1 MTSPQMPLYQS
12 YLQKKLIDN
21 ACFMSKKIIPFSKN
35 AGESTKK
42 LLQGTIRRKRKILL
56 LISAKVEM
64 LIMDLDIIKR
74 EYQSRIGKLYLKDD
88 QLDLEII
95 RYKNIKSLLEK
106 GYSYDDAI
114 KKINEKYY
122 AEKKIFDERIQYI
135 LHDEETLSKRDAL
148 KTHTQ
153 QDIKKLWKKL
163 LFQLHPDLTTQS
175 EEKKKR
181 EMIMKKINDAYTEND
196 FEKLKN
202 IENQHY
208 VEPIEQT
215 SIGNLEKTIGDIEQ
229 TIWNLEEKYQQLRA
243 SEWYTWRKKS
253 QLAKKRKKDI
263 FKELEEHLLEDIVR
277 KMTIVNTYKKEF
289 DQKGYY

>member
-1 MTSPQMPLYQS
+1 MISPQMILSLRYQ
-12 YLQKKLIDN
+12 QKKLIDKT
-21 ACFMSKKIIPFSKN
+21 CFMSKKIIPFSQPADEGIIK
-35 AGESTKK
+35 S
-42 LLQGTIRRKRKILL
+42 LQKTIARKRKTLL

-64 LIMDLDIIKR
+64 LTIDLDIIKR
-74 EYQSRIGKLYLKDD
+74 EYQVRIGKLYIKDD
-88 QLDLEII
+88 QLDMEII
-95 RYKNIKSLLEK
+95 RYKNIKNLIGK
-106 GYSYDDAI
+106 GYTYDETI

-122 AEKKIFDERIQYI
+122 AEKKIFDERMEYI
-135 LHDEETLSKRDAL
+135 LRDEETLSKRDTL

-163 LFQLHPDLTTQS
+163 LFQLHPDLTTQK

-181 EMIMKKINDAYTEND
+181 EIIMKKINDAYTEND

-215 SIGNLEKTIGDIEQ
+215 SIGNLEKTIENIEQ

-263 FKELEEHLLEDIVR
+263 FKELEEHLLEDVVR
-277 KMTIVNTYKKEF
+277 KITIVNTYRKEF